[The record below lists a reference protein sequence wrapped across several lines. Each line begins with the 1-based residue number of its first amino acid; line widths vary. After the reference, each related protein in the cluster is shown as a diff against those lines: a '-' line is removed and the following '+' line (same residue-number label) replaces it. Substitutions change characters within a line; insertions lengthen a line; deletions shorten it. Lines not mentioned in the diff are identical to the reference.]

1 MGRVARE
8 TFSGLKWL
16 LLQKLTLQPLQMVFM
31 MFLARLITPNEF
43 GILGLTAIFFGI
55 ANQLTSCGFG
65 TALVRKQDRTEE
77 DINTVF
83 WFNVVMSFIMGG
95 TLFLCA
101 PLFAYFYDQPAL
113 IWLTRASALM
123 MFLNSFASVHW
134 ALYLARRDFKTPALI
149 QTSASIVSM
158 PICLTLAY
166 MGWGYWALMT
176 QSIFNGLATIVTIW
190 ILSPWKPRFIF
201 SKKSFKEF
209 FSFGSKLAL
218 SGILDSVYNNA
229 YSLIIGKFYSP
240 ADLAY
245 YSKGARLAAV
255 IPSTACGMIGNVTFP
270 ILSTLQDDNVRLK
283 NIYRKYIKLFTLA
296 ITWICLCVAA
306 YSKPFVAVMYGS
318 QWGAAVPYT
327 CLICFSYAIWHMHVI
342 NLNLLQVKG
351 RSDLFLRLEVYK
363 KILSFAILLYCATI
377 SVTAIAIGGI
387 VTSFGC
393 YLLNTMYS
401 KQLINMSIWEQLMD
415 YLPLFL
421 FANLTTWPIA
431 YFILQLPVLPIFQLM
446 LGGSSSALIYFATL
460 YLCKNETL
468 NDLLKIIQPRVPTM
482 LLKKLVACFIRN

>member
-1 MGRVARE
+1 MGRVAQE

-16 LLQKLTLQPLQMVFM
+16 FLQKLTLQPLQLVFM
-31 MFLARLITPNEF
+31 MILARLITPTEF

-55 ANQLTSCGFG
+55 ANNLINCGFG
-65 TALVRKQDRTEE
+65 TALIRKQDRTDE

-83 WFNVVMSFIMGG
+83 WFNVAMSF
-95 TLFLCA
+95 LFGCVFYFSA
-101 PLFAYFYDQPAL
+101 PLFVLFFDQPAL
-113 IWLTRASALM
+113 LWLTRASAVM
-123 MFLNSFASVHW
+123 MFLNSFAGVHYT
-134 ALYLARRDFKTPALI
+134 LYNARRDFKTPAII
-149 QTSASIVSM
+149 QTSISIISM
-158 PICLTLAY
+158 PICVSLAY
-166 MGWGYWALMT
+166 LGWGYWALMT
-176 QSIFNGLATIVTIW
+176 QGIFSGLASLIAIW
-190 ILSPWKPRFIF
+190 IISPWKPRFIF
-201 SKKSFKEF
+201 SKQSFKEF
-209 FSFGSKLAL
+209 FSFGFKLSL

-255 IPSTACGMIGNVTFP
+255 APTTACGMIGQITFP
-270 ILSTLQDDNVRLK
+270 ILSTLQDDNERLK
-283 NIYRKYIKLFTLA
+283 AVYRKYIKLFTLA
-296 ITWICLCVAA
+296 ITWICLCIAA
-306 YSKPFVAVMYGS
+306 YSKPFVAVMYGA
-318 QWGAAVPYT
+318 QWAAAVPYT

-351 RSDLFLRLEVYK
+351 RSDLFLKLEVYK

-401 KQLINMSIWEQLMD
+401 KHLINMSIWEQLMD
-415 YLPLFL
+415 FIPLFF

-431 YFILQLPVLPIFQLM
+431 WLVLQFPILPIFQLM
-446 LGGSSSALIYFATL
+446 LGGSASAIIYLTIL
-460 YLCKNETL
+460 YLCKNESL
-468 NDLLKIIQPRVPTM
+468 IDLLRIIQPRVPTNK
-482 LLKKLVACFIRN
+482 LKAFVNHLIRE

>member
-55 ANQLTSCGFG
+55 ANQLTNCGFA
-65 TALVRKQDRTEE
+65 TALIRKQDRTEE

-83 WFNVVMSFIMGG
+83 WFNVAMSF
-95 TLFLCA
+95 LFGCIFFLSA
-101 PLFAYFYDQPAL
+101 PFFVSFFNQPAL
-113 IWLTRASALM
+113 LWLTRASAIM
-123 MFLNSFASVHW
+123 MFFNSFGGVHFT
-134 ALYLARRDFKTPALI
+134 LYTARRDFKTPAII
-149 QTSASIVSM
+149 QTCISIGAM
-158 PICLTLAY
+158 PICVFLAY
-166 MGWGYWALMT
+166 IGWGYWALMT
-176 QSIFNGLATIVTIW
+176 QGIFSGLATLITIW
-190 ILSPWKPRFIF
+190 IISPWKPRFIF

-209 FSFGSKLAL
+209 FSFGSKLAF

-229 YSLIIGKFYSP
+229 YSLIIGKFYTP
-240 ADLAY
+240 TDLAY

-255 IPSTACGMIGNVTFP
+255 APTTACSMIGQITFP
-270 ILSTLQDDNVRLK
+270 ILSTLQDDNERLK
-283 NIYRKYIKLFTLA
+283 VIYRKYIKLFTLA
-296 ITWICLCVAA
+296 ITWICLCIAA

-363 KILSFAILLYCATI
+363 KIISFAILLYCATI

-431 YFILQLPVLPIFQLM
+431 YFILQLPILPIFQLA
-446 LGGSSSALIYFATL
+446 LGGSASALIYFATL

-482 LLKKLVACFIRN
+482 QLKKFVGYFIRN